1 MYSSRE
7 GPKPSRL
14 RLARSEGQLQP
25 GPITSLLFPSF
36 PRNPEGLSAAGPLLA
51 STWFLQ
57 SPGDTLTPVHQA
69 ILNGGERD
77 FLWAGV
83 RKRERDLDVGGRSGL
98 RGQQGAADTVISSRD
113 RSGATREAR

>member
-1 MYSSRE
+1 MLGTGMYSSRE
-7 GPKPSRL
+7 GPKPCRL

-51 STWFLQ
+51 STWLLQ

-69 ILNGGERD
+69 ILNAWREGLSVGWGEEKGEGFGCGGKV
-77 FLWAGV
+77 WA
-83 RKRERDLDVGGRSGL
+83 E
-98 RGQQGAADTVISSRD
+98 GAAGSCRYSDF
-113 RSGATREAR
+113 

>member
-69 ILNGGERD
+69 ILKGGERD

-83 RKRERDLDVGGRSGL
+83 RKRERGLDVGGKIWAE
-98 RGQQGAADTVISSRD
+98 GAAGSCRYSDF
-113 RSGATREAR
+113 